1 MKHLPLSLALAALLA
16 SAAAAPAQNNNLLP
30 KYGPTAPQDI
40 PYARA
45 PAPPQPDFLMPP
57 PFDPN
62 QPSNEV
68 IQGEPN
74 FVKVASLDANDP
86 NLALSQKVGQ
96 LLMVRDQKVQGS
108 CSGSLVGP
116 ALFLT
121 NFHCV
126 IDTETGAAWQ
136 PEELYIVMEHL
147 QDGDW
152 GPEGSIA
159 ITQIVLKTDRLLDY
173 ALLAIN
179 PPLGEKYGY
188 LQVEANPQIIEQ
200 TQEVKI
206 IQHPQGRS
214 KEIVTEDTS
223 VVQQNQFLMHYL
235 ADTEGGSSGSPVFD
249 LQGEK
254 IVALHHAG
262 IQNKYNEGLVMARI
276 AAEMAF
282 YLPEDEAPSAQID
295 DTATDTASTASTS
308 QQPGSDR
315 SNSDQPARAA
325 KPNALEL
332 LLQKPKQ
339 GGDGKP
345 ATLGIKPKADPAE
358 QQPAN
363 GATGLGAGE
372 GSSGWKSLGLD

>member
-1 MKHLPLSLALAALLA
+1 MKILPLSLAFAALLA
-16 SAAAAPAQNNNLLP
+16 SAAAAQNSLLP
-30 KYGPTAPQDI
+30 KHGVTAPLQGL
-40 PYARA
+40 PYGRA
-45 PAPPQPDFLMPP
+45 PSPPQPDFLMPP

-62 QPSNEV
+62 QPTDEV

-74 FVKVASLDANDP
+74 FVKVASLDGNDP
-86 NLALSQKVGQ
+86 NRALSRKVGQ
-96 LLMVRDQKVQGS
+96 LLMVRDKKIQGS

-126 IDTETGAAWQ
+126 IDTDTGQTWQ
-136 PEELYIVMEHL
+136 PQELIVVMEHL
-147 QDGDW
+147 EDGNW
-152 GPEGSIA
+152 GPEDSIA
-159 ITQIVLKTDRLLDY
+159 GTQIVLKTDRLLDY
-173 ALLAIN
+173 ALLAID

-188 LQVEANPQIIEQ
+188 LQIEKDPQVIEQ

-223 VVQQNQFLMHYL
+223 VVQQNPFLMHYL

-249 LQGEK
+249 LRGEK
-254 IVALHHAG
+254 IVALHHVG
-262 IQNKYNEGLVMARI
+262 IKDKYNEGVVMARI

-282 YLPEDEAPSAQID
+282 YLPEETAPSAQID
-295 DTATDTASTASTS
+295 QQPDAPATQTASE
-308 QQPGSDR
+308 QPA
-315 SNSDQPARAA
+315 SDQPARAA

-339 GGDGKP
+339 TGDRKP
-345 ATLGIKPKADPAE
+345 ATLGLKPKAEPE
-358 QQPAN
+358 QPAAS
-363 GATGLGAGE
+363 GATGLGAGA
-372 GSSGWKSLGLD
+372 GASGWKSLGLD